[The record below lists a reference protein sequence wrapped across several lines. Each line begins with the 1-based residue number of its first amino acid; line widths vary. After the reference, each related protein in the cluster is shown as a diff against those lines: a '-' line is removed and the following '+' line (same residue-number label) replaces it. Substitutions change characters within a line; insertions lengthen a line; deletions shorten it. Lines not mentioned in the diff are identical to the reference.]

1 MPHLEVTVFNQKL
14 KLSYLENEKE
24 RLVNAINILN
34 ESWKKFSNL
43 HGKVSDVKIITL
55 LTLELQDSIGDYK
68 DKIKM
73 QKNNIDILNTEIE
86 RKTKEFENSIDKVN
100 KLKLDI
106 GEKNS
111 EISKIN
117 NILDEIY
124 DELMQIKTNILVN
137 KDE

>member
-1 MPHLEVTVFNQKL
+1 M
-14 KLSYLENEKE
+14 
-24 RLVNAINILN
+24 
-34 ESWKKFSNL
+34 

>member
-1 MPHLEVTVFNQKL
+1 MFIEDN
-14 KLSYLENEKE
+14 ENF
-24 RLVNAINILN
+24 VVINKPPGISVQSGTKSRRN
-34 ESWKKFSNL
+34 
-43 HGKVSDVKIITL
+43 I
-55 LTLELQDSIGDYK
+55 
-68 DKIKM
+68 
-73 QKNNIDILNTEIE
+73 IDIL
-86 RKTKEFENSIDKVN
+86 RDTKEFENSIDKVN